1 MKRAGFTLI
10 EVSIVIAIMVVIMV
24 AVWSALS
31 QLGRSE
37 QATDR
42 EATRALLQSRLAEV
56 LQRDLRSAKDARP
69 GGEGEYLIERWM
81 PAANDRLEI
90 KLVTWKKVDAFKIS
104 RTVEGEPPQEWNFR
118 GLLNQ
123 EGPGVR
129 FRIDGL
135 GDEVFRDL

>member
-1 MKRAGFTLI
+1 MRRGFTLI
-10 EVSIVIAIMVVIMV
+10 EVSIVIAIMVVILV

-42 EATRALLQSRLAEV
+42 EATRALMQARLAEV
-56 LQRDLRSAKDARP
+56 LQRDLRSATDARA
-69 GGEGEYLIERWM
+69 GGDGEYLIDRYVLT
-81 PAANDRLEI
+81 PNDRLEV
-90 KLVTWKKVDAFKIS
+90 KRVVWKKVDAFKIS
-104 RTVEGEPPQEWNFR
+104 RTLEGEPPQEWNFR
-118 GLLNQ
+118 GLLKND
-123 EGPGVR
+123 GPGVQ